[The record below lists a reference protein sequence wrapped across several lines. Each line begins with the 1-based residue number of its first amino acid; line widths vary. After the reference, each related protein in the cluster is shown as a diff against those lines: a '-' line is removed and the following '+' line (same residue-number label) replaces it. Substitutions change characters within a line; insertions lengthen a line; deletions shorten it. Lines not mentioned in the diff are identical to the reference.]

1 MKITNRITKTSCT
14 ISALLAAGT
23 VMTPLA
29 ASAASLV
36 TNLVVNPGFENV
48 DLSVTSIYNAPLILD
63 WGGSVQGFAYS
74 HDMSGAA
81 VPDFANGG
89 PLASGG
95 HWYFTPGNHGNNSL
109 ANALTQDI
117 DVSSGPSALAIAT
130 GSATYDLSAFFS
142 TYLAQADRGFI
153 EAD

>member
-1 MKITNRITKTSCT
+1 MRGEETQVMKITNRITKTSCT

-81 VPDFANGG
+81 VPNFGSSRFCVG
-89 PLASGG
+89 E
-95 HWYFTPGNHGNNSL
+95 
-109 ANALTQDI
+109 QD
-117 DVSSGPSALAIAT
+117 
-130 GSATYDLSAFFS
+130 
-142 TYLAQADRGFI
+142 
-153 EAD
+153 